1 MKDIEDKNKNLPN
14 DSEDSATG
22 DHNSVNESKPSTTDL
37 RDVNDLKEEA
47 LQQSMKPLES
57 RTAIPSK
64 DTAHV
69 DIESDPADRGNKTNG
84 DGFINITND
93 AGEIE

>member
-22 DHNSVNESKPSTTDL
+22 DHDSVNESKPPTTDL

-57 RTAIPSK
+57 RTAIHSA
-64 DTAHV
+64 DTSHV
-69 DIESDPADRGNKTNG
+69 DIESNTESDGKKANE
-84 DGFINITND
+84 DGFVNITND